1 MTKRSGRVAIGV
13 MIESEPIGQRLSAM
27 GGAVAAGNGEA
38 IGNLLGVESSRQ
50 VRGKLSLAA
59 SKPILLRAS
68 GRLTYYRLECRQR
81 DHLGQYVVGAS
92 LRWSGCPVCRG
103 TRVQFGLEYAS
114 CCSLGRDRLL

>member
-1 MTKRSGRVAIGV
+1 MTKRSARVAIGV

-27 GGAVAAGNGEA
+27 GGAVTAGNGEA
-38 IGNLLGVESSRQ
+38 IGNLFGVEWNRQ
-50 VRGKLSLAA
+50 VTWTTITC

-114 CCSLGRDRLL
+114 CCSLGRDSLL